1 MTGSA
6 APLHG
11 GGPAAA
17 RTIGVAAEIVAT
29 VARASRDSWTDA
41 PGIAAQ
47 AVEIADRCPRLA
59 VADEQAW
66 HAALVAIG
74 AAVEGEAGEGDGD
87 LRGRLEDSV
96 ELPVVIAETGA
107 DVAELAATAARLGE
121 GTFRSDAV
129 SAALLA
135 HAGVRVARHLVAVN
149 LGTRADDDRS
159 RRAAS
164 AVWRAEQAVAQALG
178 DAESR

>member
-1 MTGSA
+1 MTEA
-6 APLHG
+6 ARLNG

-29 VARASRDSWTDA
+29 VARASRDSWPDA

-47 AVEIADRCPRLA
+47 AVKIAERCPDLA
-59 VADEQAW
+59 AADEKVW
-66 HAALVAIG
+66 HAALVALG
-74 AAVEGEAGEGDGD
+74 VAVDGGGETRDGE
-87 LRGRLEDSV
+87 LRLRLEDSV

-135 HAGVRVARHLVAVN
+135 QAGVRVARHLVAVN
-149 LGTRADDDRS
+149 LGTREDDDRS
-159 RRAAS
+159 RRAAR
-164 AVWRAEQAVAQALG
+164 AEWRAEQAVKQALEA
-178 DAESR
+178 D

>member
-1 MTGSA
+1 VTVPV
-6 APLHG
+6 APLNG

-29 VARASRDSWTDA
+29 VARASRGSWPDA

-47 AVEIADRCPRLA
+47 AVAIADRCPRLA
-59 VADEQAW
+59 EADEQAW
-66 HAALVAIG
+66 HAALEALG
-74 AAVEGEAGEGDGD
+74 LAVESGGEGDGA
-87 LRGRLEDSV
+87 LRARLEDSV
-96 ELPVVIAETGA
+96 ELPVTIAETGA
-107 DVAELAATAARLGE
+107 DVADLAASAARLGE

-149 LGTRADDDRS
+149 LGTKADDERS
-159 RRAAS
+159 NRAA
-164 AVWRAEQAVAQALG
+164 RAELRAERAVAQALSST
-178 DAESR
+178 D

>member
-1 MTGSA
+1 VTEA
-6 APLHG
+6 ARLNG

-29 VARASRDSWTDA
+29 VARASRDSWPDA

-47 AVEIADRCPRLA
+47 AVKIAERCPDLA
-59 VADEQAW
+59 AADEKVW
-66 HAALVAIG
+66 HAALVALG
-74 AAVEGEAGEGDGD
+74 VAVDGGGESRDGE
-87 LRGRLEDSV
+87 LRLKLEDSV

-107 DVAELAATAARLGE
+107 DVAVLAAAAARLGE

-149 LGTRADDDRS
+149 LGTREDDDRS

-164 AVWRAEQAVAQALG
+164 AEWRAEQAVKQALEDG
-178 DAESR
+178 R

>member
-1 MTGSA
+1 VSGGEA
-6 APLHG
+6 RLNG

-17 RTIGVAAEIVAT
+17 RTIGIAAEIVAT

-47 AVEIADRCPRLA
+47 AVAIADRCPRLA

-66 HAALVAIG
+66 HAALAALGVAVG
-74 AAVEGEAGEGDGD
+74 GGTENGEGE
-87 LRGRLEDSV
+87 LRARLEASV

-107 DVAELAATAARLGE
+107 DVAALAATAARLGE
-121 GTFRSDAV
+121 GMFRSDAV

-135 HAGVRVARHLVAVN
+135 HAGVRVAHHLVTVN
-149 LGTRADDDRS
+149 LGTRAEDDRS

-164 AVWRAEQAVAQALG
+164 AEWRAEQAVAQALEA
-178 DAESR
+178 AEQ

>member
-1 MTGSA
+1 VTESA
-6 APLHG
+6 KLNG

-17 RTIGVAAEIVAT
+17 RTIGIAAEIVAT
-29 VARASRDSWTDA
+29 VARASRGTWADA

-47 AVEIADRCPRLA
+47 AVKIAERCPELA
-59 VADEQAW
+59 AADEEVW
-66 HAALVAIG
+66 HAALVALG
-74 AAVEGEAGEGDGD
+74 VAVERGGEGGDGD
-87 LRGRLEDSV
+87 LRVRLEKSV
-96 ELPVVIAETGA
+96 ELPVAIAETGA
-107 DVAELAATAARLGE
+107 DVADLAATAARLGE

-149 LGTRADDDRS
+149 LGTREDDDRS

-164 AVWRAEQAVAQALG
+164 AEWRAEQAVKQALEA
-178 DAESR
+178 D

>member
-1 MTGSA
+1 MTEA
-6 APLHG
+6 ARLSG

-29 VARASRDSWTDA
+29 VARASRGSWPDA

-47 AVEIADRCPRLA
+47 AVKIAERCPELA
-59 VADEQAW
+59 AADEKVW
-66 HAALVAIG
+66 HAALIALGV
-74 AAVEGEAGEGDGD
+74 AVEGGAGPDGE
-87 LRGRLEDSV
+87 LRDRLEDSV

-107 DVAELAATAARLGE
+107 DVTELAATAARLGE

-135 HAGVRVARHLVAVN
+135 HAGVRVARHLVVVN
-149 LGTRADDDRS
+149 LGTREDDDRS

-164 AVWRAEQAVAQALG
+164 AEWRAEQAVKQAL
-178 DAESR
+178 EERS

>member
-1 MTGSA
+1 VSGGEA
-6 APLHG
+6 RLNG

-17 RTIGVAAEIVAT
+17 RTIGIAAEIVAT

-47 AVEIADRCPRLA
+47 AVAIADRCPRLA

-66 HAALVAIG
+66 HAALAVAVG
-74 AAVEGEAGEGDGD
+74 GGTENGEGE
-87 LRGRLEDSV
+87 LRARLEASV

-107 DVAELAATAARLGE
+107 DVAALAATAARLGE
-121 GTFRSDAV
+121 GMFRSDAV

-135 HAGVRVARHLVAVN
+135 HAGVRVAHHLVTVN
-149 LGTRADDDRS
+149 LGTRAEDDRS

-164 AVWRAEQAVAQALG
+164 AEWRAEQAVAQALEA
-178 DAESR
+178 AEQ